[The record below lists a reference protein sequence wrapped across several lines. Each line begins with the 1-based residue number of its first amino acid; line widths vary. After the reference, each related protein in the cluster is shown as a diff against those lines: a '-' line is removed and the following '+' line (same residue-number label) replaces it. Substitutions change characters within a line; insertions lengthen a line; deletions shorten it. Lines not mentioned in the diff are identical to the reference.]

1 MKLVSVNLAKPRT
14 VSYRGQDVPTG
25 IFKEPVAGAV
35 AIGVAQLEGDL
46 IADPRYHGGPFKAVY
61 GYAAEDYAWWEGEL
75 GLKLSWGAFGENLT
89 IAELSTADACVGDV
103 LSVGTARL
111 EAVQPRQPCFKLG
124 LKFGDPKI
132 IKRFLESE
140 RWGVYFRV
148 LSPGKVRAGDAARW
162 ESRHP
167 ARFSLVTLGRLEI
180 GQETDPALV
189 RTALALESLSPE
201 TRAALEGKK

>member
-46 IADPRYHGGPFKAVY
+46 IADPRYHGGP
-61 GYAAEDYAWWEGEL
+61 
-75 GLKLSWGAFGENLT
+75 NLT